1 MARPGASSPEQVAIA
16 AIFLKLS
23 LLNRA
28 HANQVCRMPFKGST
42 SEILQRPQCVPGI
55 SR

>member
-1 MARPGASSPEQVAIA
+1 MACPPRPETGTGSGGASSPEQVAIA

-28 HANQVCRMPFKGST
+28 YANQVWAREYWKKQKT
-42 SEILQRPQCVPGI
+42 
-55 SR
+55 

>member
-1 MARPGASSPEQVAIA
+1 MACPGATSPEQVAIA

-28 HANQVCRMPFKGST
+28 HANQVWAREYWKKQKP
-42 SEILQRPQCVPGI
+42 
-55 SR
+55 